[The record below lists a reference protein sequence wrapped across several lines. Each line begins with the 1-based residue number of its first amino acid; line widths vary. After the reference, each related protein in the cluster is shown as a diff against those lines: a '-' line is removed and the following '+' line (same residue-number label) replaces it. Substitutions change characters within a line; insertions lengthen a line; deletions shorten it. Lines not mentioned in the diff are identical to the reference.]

1 MKTLRRILC
10 QKQAASLHTLWALD
24 ADGQELA
31 SKCFFLS
38 HFRGAGPRFALLTEA
53 ELLDDTSMKC
63 RYCSLEGGYAD
74 FIDISFIGLFF
85 DGLKPARFDLF
96 YAELMPDLSRRCEG
110 DRVFVKQDVFC
121 SDGAVEDLSRA
132 RCCEG
137 RGGHAHYGYESW
149 YAQAQR
155 TFRAA

>member
-1 MKTLRRILC
+1 MRQKQLGELFVKDRGDIPDEEDFIHHIPCGVAHPGLCAEKHASLFPSILAAVKTLRRILC

-38 HFRGAGPRFALLTEA
+38 HFRGAGPRLALLTEA

-74 FIDISFIGLFF
+74 FIDISFIGFF
-85 DGLKPARFDLF
+85 WMD
-96 YAELMPDLSRRCEG
+96 
-110 DRVFVKQDVFC
+110 
-121 SDGAVEDLSRA
+121 
-132 RCCEG
+132 
-137 RGGHAHYGYESW
+137 
-149 YAQAQR
+149 
-155 TFRAA
+155 